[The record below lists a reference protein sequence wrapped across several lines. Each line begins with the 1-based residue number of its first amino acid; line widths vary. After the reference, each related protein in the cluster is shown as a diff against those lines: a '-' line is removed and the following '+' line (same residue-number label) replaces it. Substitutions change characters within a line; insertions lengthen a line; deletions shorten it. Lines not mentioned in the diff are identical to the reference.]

1 MRLRVRTL
9 ALAAVLVQLAVALAL
24 AAPALADVSFSA
36 SPPSDTNEPNATFVF
51 GGGVSPYS
59 CSTDGGSFVACA
71 SPMYLSGLSEG
82 AHSFAVRDTCSN
94 VCPQPLTYDW
104 TTDYTPPDVKLT
116 SRPPA
121 TTNQTTA
128 SFGFSSTDATATFRC
143 SLNGGAYSACTSP
156 EVYSGLGAGTRQF
169 NVESVDPAGN
179 ISLMTGSASWTVDLT
194 PPVTTIATSVDKAH
208 STVAVTLS
216 STISGSTFQCSVDGQ
231 AYSSCRPSFTL
242 RPRRTARTRLR

>member
-1 MRLRVRTL
+1 
-9 ALAAVLVQLAVALAL
+9 LVGREFESRELHFRILFA
-24 AAPALADVSFSA
+24 
-36 SPPSDTNEPNATFVF
+36 
-51 GGGVSPYS
+51 GGG
-59 CSTDGGSFVACA
+59 
-71 SPMYLSGLSEG
+71 
-82 AHSFAVRDTCSN
+82 
-94 VCPQPLTYDW
+94 LT
-104 TTDYTPPDVKLT
+104 PD
-116 SRPPA
+116 R
-121 TTNQTTA
+121 QTTA

-242 RPRRTARTRLR
+242 RPPADGQNTLAVKATSPAGNVETTPATSTFAVYPAPPAPTVSLLKVPAPTVHTPPRSTPSTARDIRRPPMRGRCSIHRSGLCCRDAQ